1 MAAAV
6 SEMHRGTAPADAPYV
21 ESSVVSVDIARQ
33 RFPYAVVWGP
43 LGPLTLC
50 CPCVGHM
57 GIGDSQ
63 GRVHDFNGPY
73 SIGVDQFMVGCV
85 WRYAVVHDA
94 ASAPSEWDAAIE
106 RADTTYKR
114 RMHNICCDNCHHHVG
129 AALTESGRPHGLL
142 SSWFLCC
149 LNGNCT
155 WCHYRND
162 A

>member
-1 MAAAV
+1 
-6 SEMHRGTAPADAPYV
+6 
-21 ESSVVSVDIARQ
+21 
-33 RFPYAVVWGP
+33 
-43 LGPLTLC
+43 
-50 CPCVGHM
+50 M

>member
-1 MAAAV
+1 MAFGWPTRYIQLDPAKIGRIPAGMSAV
-6 SEMHRGTAPADAPYV
+6 EA
-21 ESSVVSVDIARQ
+21 
-33 RFPYAVVWGP
+33 
-43 LGPLTLC
+43 
-50 CPCVGHM
+50 
-57 GIGDSQ
+57 
-63 GRVHDFNGPY
+63 
-73 SIGVDQFMVGCV
+73 
-85 WRYAVVHDA
+85 
-94 ASAPSEWDAAIE
+94 WDAAVDE
-106 RADTTYKR
+106 ANREYCK